1 MKLTIRSLLSLLLA
15 LSLVLA
21 FAACKGREQEPQS
34 TPDEIPVTSDTD
46 SPADG
51 DEVLPNDPEPQ
62 SEETSDEPIEQEES
76 GDSEETDEEP
86 TEEQPSEDETDKGGS
101 YATRIEPEEDT
112 TPSSGTMIELP
123 FVEYDE
129 FPKP

>member
-1 MKLTIRSLLSLLLA
+1 MKQTICSLLSLLLV
-15 LSLVLA
+15 LSLVLS
-21 FAACKGREQEPQS
+21 FSACKGREQEPQS

-46 SPADG
+46 APADG

-86 TEEQPSEDETDKGGS
+86 TEEQPSGIETGEGGS
-101 YATRIEPEEDT
+101 QPAGDDSESDAIP
-112 TPSSGTMIELP
+112 PAGELP
-123 FVEYDE
+123 YV
-129 FPKP
+129 PVP

>member
-1 MKLTIRSLLSLLLA
+1 MKQTIRSLLSLLLV
-15 LSLVLA
+15 LSLVLS
-21 FAACKGREQEPQS
+21 FSACKGREQKPKDLTNES
-34 TPDEIPVTSDTD
+34 PVASDTD
-46 SPADG
+46 APADG
-51 DEVLPNDPEPQ
+51 DEVLPDDPEPQ

-86 TEEQPSEDETDKGGS
+86 TEEQPDEGETDKGGS